1 MLIPSGHTDTNASFQ
16 VGQAAVGALDQIL
29 RNLFADDDLVR
40 SHFLHVGATSPAG
53 HAKAMPLALS
63 ELAADRAG
71 DYWGLLHHQE
81 HELDTVD
88 AFCAVL
94 QQFLRKD
101 WPMGRYSW
109 PLISSSSEHQRERI
123 LFAFPRHVIQVVA
136 HHTYN

>member
-1 MLIPSGHTDTNASFQ
+1 LLIPSGHTDTNASFQ

-81 HELDTVD
+81 HKLDTVD
-88 AFCAVL
+88 AFVQFCSNSCARTGQWAGTPGPSSL
-94 QQFLRKD
+94 QA
-101 WPMGRYSW
+101 PS
-109 PLISSSSEHQRERI
+109 ISVNAYFSRSHD
-123 LFAFPRHVIQVVA
+123 
-136 HHTYN
+136 T